1 MIGYPTIEQQIARM
15 AEFWPAMRVTA
26 RAGRRAEWLGRLKP
40 IHQSYEIKVAYEA
53 PLVPERLDVL
63 RQQPRVRIMSPRL
76 KPRSASQEG
85 ALPHVYWDDDDYPS
99 LCLFD
104 PDAREWDPS
113 CFMAETTVP
122 WSLDWLVCYEGW
134 RATGQWT
141 GGGRHVGQQ

>member
-1 MIGYPTIEQQIARM
+1 
-15 AEFWPAMRVTA
+15 MRVIE
-26 RAGRRAEWLGRLKP
+26 RAGRCAVWLGRLKP
-40 IHQSYEIKVAYEA
+40 IHQSYEIKISYRA
-53 PLVPERLDVL
+53 PVVPECLDIP

-76 KPRSASQEG
+76 KRRAASPEG

-104 PDAREWDPS
+104 PEAGEWDPS
-113 CFMAETTVP
+113 CFLAETTVP

-141 GGGRHVGQQ
+141 GGGRHVAQQ